1 MAGEWSERGE
11 TKMSVAKFIEPGVRV
26 GRWTVIHLSDEESP
40 ESIST
45 SVSNKS
51 SQKWLC
57 RCDCG
62 TERFVT
68 EQALKYGSSQSCGC
82 LRKERTTNSIAHD
95 LTGQT
100 FGELTVIGRSDHQK
114 KNGGVWWHCKCSC
127 GNTYD
132 VPGTLMVTGRRTHCP
147 DRIHKRNYASVD
159 ITGQKFGRLAALYPT
174 DERDG
179 KGFVIWHCR
188 CDCGTELD
196 VSYNIL
202 MYTHNQSCG
211 CRKKEHDKELGD
223 SLTHVSGTCVDILK
237 SKKIPT
243 TNTTGIKG
251 VYLIRGKYVAKIVF
265 QQKAYYL
272 GTYVNID
279 DAAEAR
285 RKGEELLHSGTA
297 EYYERWKAIA
307 DTDQVWAK
315 ENPINIKVER
325 DGYGELKVWFEPE
338 I

>member
-1 MAGEWSERGE
+1 
-11 TKMSVAKFIEPGVRV
+11 
-26 GRWTVIHLSDEESP
+26 
-40 ESIST
+40 
-45 SVSNKS
+45 
-51 SQKWLC
+51 
-57 RCDCG
+57 
-62 TERFVT
+62 
-68 EQALKYGSSQSCGC
+68 
-82 LRKERTTNSIAHD
+82 
-95 LTGQT
+95 
-100 FGELTVIGRSDHQK
+100 
-114 KNGGVWWHCKCSC
+114 
-127 GNTYD
+127 
-132 VPGTLMVTGRRTHCP
+132 
-147 DRIHKRNYASVD
+147 
-159 ITGQKFGRLAALYPT
+159 
-174 DERDG
+174 
-179 KGFVIWHCR
+179 
-188 CDCGTELD
+188 
-196 VSYNIL
+196 

-211 CRKKEHDKELGD
+211 CRKKEHDKELGN

-251 VYLIRGKYVAKIVF
+251 VYLIRGKYVAKIIF

-279 DAAEAR
+279 DVAEAR

-325 DGYGELKVWFEPE
+325 DGNGELKVWFEPE